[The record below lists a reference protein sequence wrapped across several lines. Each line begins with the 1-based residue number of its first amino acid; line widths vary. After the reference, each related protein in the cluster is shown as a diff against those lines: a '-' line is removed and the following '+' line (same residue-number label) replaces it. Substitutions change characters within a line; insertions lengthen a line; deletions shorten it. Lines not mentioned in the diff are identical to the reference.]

1 MFDFRHRCWRRFAKQ
16 GCLRLGLC
24 TNRLL
29 LDKVC
34 YTHTNILMPSRKSTK
49 VTAVYKNTF
58 VKSQQNVRLKSIT
71 SVQNL
76 LHSSITPRRPVSVSP
91 PGERKKLFHV
101 MFADSYEVET
111 RRSRVCLYFTVQQS
125 RLFINTERIY
135 FFTSPP
141 AGCPF
146 LLSLSFF
153 ILTFTLSSER
163 VQYVWPLLQGD
174 SEQKGNHS
182 VYSAFI
188 KLQGL
193 LKNCLLVF

>member
-135 FFTSPP
+135 FFYLS
-141 AGCPF
+141 ACWMSLHAFSLF
-146 LLSLSFF
+146 LHFN
-153 ILTFTLSSER
+153 I
-163 VQYVWPLLQGD
+163 Y
-174 SEQKGNHS
+174 SEQRARAICLTTASRWLRTEGKPQRLLCIHKAPGFTEEL
-182 VYSAFI
+182 SA
-188 KLQGL
+188 
-193 LKNCLLVF
+193 CL